1 MDQINLVF
9 RASYAKIAQV
19 KFKAK
24 ACQPSYI
31 RSNSFKF
38 IYPLGLGGSN
48 LKSNLNQV
56 TSDGLKPEPGPSMP
70 SSNLA
75 QIYLPPKLLRIKFS
89 SNLTR
94 VDLLFSVFLLL
105 RQFDVV
111 VDLFAF

>member
-1 MDQINLVF
+1 M
-9 RASYAKIAQV
+9 
-19 KFKAK
+19 
-24 ACQPSYI
+24 
-31 RSNSFKF
+31 
-38 IYPLGLGGSN
+38 
-48 LKSNLNQV
+48 KSNLNQV

-111 VDLFAF
+111 VDLLAF

>member
-1 MDQINLVF
+1 MPLTL
-9 RASYAKIAQV
+9 KIAQV

-38 IYPLGLGGSN
+38 IYPLGLGKSN
-48 LKSNLNQV
+48 LKPNSARVALG
-56 TSDGLKPEPGPSMP
+56 GLKPEPGPSMP
-70 SSNLA
+70 RSNSA
-75 QIYLPPKLLRIKFS
+75 QICLPPKLLRIKFS

-94 VDLLFSVFLLL
+94 ADLLFSVFLLL
-105 RQFDVV
+105 RQLDVV

>member
-1 MDQINLVF
+1 M
-9 RASYAKIAQV
+9 
-19 KFKAK
+19 
-24 ACQPSYI
+24 
-31 RSNSFKF
+31 
-38 IYPLGLGGSN
+38 
-48 LKSNLNQV
+48 KSNLNQV

-75 QIYLPPKLLRIKFS
+75 QICLPPKLLRVKFS

-105 RQFDVV
+105 RQLDVV